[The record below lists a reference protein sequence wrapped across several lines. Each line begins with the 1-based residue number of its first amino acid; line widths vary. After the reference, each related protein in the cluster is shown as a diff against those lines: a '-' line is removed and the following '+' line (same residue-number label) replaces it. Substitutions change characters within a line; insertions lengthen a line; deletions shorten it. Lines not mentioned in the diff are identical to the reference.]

1 MVDTLYRPKTV
12 KLHQLARHETL
23 SPRTLSRSR
32 SVGWMLT
39 VYRMYIHTKH
49 NKPTHVAIRT
59 HITNVVQHLH
69 HATVQEGRNDGIDA
83 RNDGIDAT
91 PPDLEVLVATNTGS
105 SGRIKI
111 EARYMDLG
119 IIHDSSISHP
129 CLSSFNRPTHTHS
142 LSRTHTHTYTWHID
156 VRMLIN
162 IELRLSLLIN
172 IELRLSL
179 LVHIELR
186 QSLFRS
192 ASPRGLG
199 FDKMR

>member
-111 EARYMDLG
+111 
-119 IIHDSSISHP
+119 H
-129 CLSSFNRPTHTHS
+129 
-142 LSRTHTHTYTWHID
+142 
-156 VRMLIN
+156 
-162 IELRLSLLIN
+162 
-172 IELRLSL
+172 
-179 LVHIELR
+179 
-186 QSLFRS
+186 
-192 ASPRGLG
+192 GLG
-199 FDKMR
+199 NHPRLIHISSMSLTF